1 MSNVAG
7 RPNKRYEVLDE
18 DGTFSDFWY
27 RFMEQIWVRSGGSV
41 DGIDELTQ
49 ALELVETIPRTEQ
62 EKPDDNL
69 TPAST
74 QIAPENNLT
83 PVSLR
88 IAQEDNLTPFAI
100 EKRDDTLADLAPL

>member
-7 RPNKRYEVLDE
+7 RPNKRYEVLDK

-49 ALELVETIPRTEQ
+49 ALELVETGPRTEQ
-62 EKPDDNL
+62 TESED
-69 TPAST
+69 
-74 QIAPENNLT
+74 NLT
-83 PVSLR
+83 PVSLQA
-88 IAQEDNLTPFAI
+88 AQRDNLTPAAI
-100 EKRDDTLADLAPL
+100 EKRDDTLADLAPI